1 MAGEEGDQ
9 GVKDL
14 GGQGRAKQRG
24 GSRGGGRN
32 RLCSVGLCFEKIF
45 PRRCGEPVKG
55 ARGEGP
61 RRPARDDYRSQCK
74 S

>member
-1 MAGEEGDQ
+1 MAWERGDQ

-32 RLCSVGLCFEKIF
+32 RLCSVELCFEKIF
-45 PRRCGEPVKG
+45 PRRYGEPDR
-55 ARGEGP
+55 RGQRRGP
-61 RRPARDDYRSQCK
+61 QETS
-74 S
+74 